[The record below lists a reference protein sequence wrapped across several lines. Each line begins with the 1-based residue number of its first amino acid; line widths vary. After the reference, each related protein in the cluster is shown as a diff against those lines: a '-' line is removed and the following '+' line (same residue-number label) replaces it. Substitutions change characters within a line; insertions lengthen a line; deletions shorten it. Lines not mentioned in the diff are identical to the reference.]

1 MDVVRH
7 LLIIKLILQIS
18 ERPNRSKP
26 EEQNPAAL
34 KPWNINCAFTGSIRL
49 FIDLEKMSE
58 DEWDKLERKGKQALQ
73 HQKKGKPKAK
83 AKRKPSDATSSSVDD
98 VPLSQIKK
106 KKEKEI
112 ASPAP
117 KVLKKNNIC

>member
-1 MDVVRH
+1 
-7 LLIIKLILQIS
+7 
-18 ERPNRSKP
+18 
-26 EEQNPAAL
+26 
-34 KPWNINCAFTGSIRL
+34 L

-98 VPLSQIKK
+98 VPLSQVKK
-106 KKEKEI
+106 EKEKEI

-117 KVLKKNNIC
+117 KVLNKNNIC